1 MNKLVILVCSTGK
14 NHELGV
20 KIEEEAKLLQF
31 DTKLVNIANLKLP
44 LYSYEEE
51 LKKIPSL
58 AYELTQSL
66 IDANSLVIIAPEYN
80 GSMPP
85 CLNNAIAWVSRC
97 GDEWRKA
104 FNGKA
109 TLIATHS
116 GGGGEHALMA
126 IRMQLSYIGANV
138 LGRQI
143 VTNSKKALNIKSLQ
157 SCLQQ
162 LQS

>member
-1 MNKLVILVCSTGK
+1 MKKLVLLVCSTGK
-14 NHELGV
+14 NSELAST
-20 KIEEEAKLLQF
+20 IEKEAKLLEF
-31 DTKLVNIANLKLP
+31 DVKLINIANLKLP
-44 LYSYEEE
+44 LYTIEEE
-51 LKKIPSL
+51 LIKIPSL
-58 AYELTQSL
+58 AHELTQSL
-66 IDANSLVIIAPEYN
+66 IDASSLVIIAPEYN

-85 CLNNAIAWVSRC
+85 CLNNAIAWISRC

-104 FNGKA
+104 FNGKS

-157 SCLQQ
+157 SCLKQ
-162 LQS
+162 L